1 KPVLSIGDFDSVKVT
16 ERKMIEEKSLET
28 VRLSSEKDDTDTER
42 ALIEV
47 MQRWPGEDVYLFGG
61 TGGRL
66 DHFLQNMFL
75 VLRPEFTPLTEHL
88 FLLDQHNTVRFFL
101 PGEHFII
108 KEKEKQFVSVFCL
121 TPVQNLR
128 LVGFKYL
135 LFQEEVRNPRGYVSN
150 EFLDKK
156 AKISFSEG
164 VLAVIQSVDK

>member
-1 KPVLSIGDFDSVKVT
+1 
-16 ERKMIEEKSLET
+16 
-28 VRLSSEKDDTDTER
+28 
-42 ALIEV
+42 
-47 MQRWPGEDVYLFGG
+47 
-61 TGGRL
+61 
-66 DHFLQNMFL
+66 MFL
-75 VLRPEFTPLTEHL
+75 VLRPEFTSLTENL

-101 PGEHFII
+101 PGEHFIT